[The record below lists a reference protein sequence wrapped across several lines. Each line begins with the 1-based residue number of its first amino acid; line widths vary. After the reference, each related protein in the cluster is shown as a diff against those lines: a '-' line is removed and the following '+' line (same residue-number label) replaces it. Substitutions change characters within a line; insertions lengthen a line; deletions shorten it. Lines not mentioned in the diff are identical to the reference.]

1 MHFPNVTAG
10 RIPKG
15 FGFYAKFASRAEFSY
30 ARISFALTPYG
41 VQLQAFEKTA
51 KSDLQH
57 FQPQPVNSLFSPHIP
72 PFLPVF
78 TPYIPKHAPCR
89 TFVRLRH
96 SSYEPSSPLF
106 SSFPKAPKKHLFR
119 SQFSNAFISTVF
131 YRAKIDPVC
140 FYFAKI
146 EVCNRI
152 YAQESF
158 LFLSLD
164 GFRLPSTV

>member
-1 MHFPNVTAG
+1 MVCSYKHLKKQPN
-10 RIPKG
+10 
-15 FGFYAKFASRAEFSY
+15 
-30 ARISFALTPYG
+30 LTY
-41 VQLQAFEKTA
+41 
-51 KSDLQH
+51 LQH

-146 EVCNRI
+146 EFCNRI
-152 YAQESF
+152 LCPRIIF
-158 LFLSLD
+158 ISLL
-164 GFRLPSTV
+164 GRISATKHRLTCCHSPLTQRH

>member
-1 MHFPNVTAG
+1 MLQQ
-10 RIPKG
+10 
-15 FGFYAKFASRAEFSY
+15 AEFQRFWLLREIRVSSWIFICTNFLCSNPVWCGVTSIWKNSQIWL
-30 ARISFALTPYG
+30 ATFSTSTRKFPLFAPY
-41 VQLQAFEKTA
+41 T
-51 KSDLQH
+51 
-57 FQPQPVNSLFSPHIP
+57 I

-152 YAQESF
+152 YAQELF